1 MRIFDLVVYDDDY
14 CTDNDGVAYDCVDM
28 HCDSSFELADYDG
41 VLKLFNKNFNSI
53 HLCTLNI
60 DSIM

>member
-41 VLKLFNKNFNSI
+41 VLKLFNKNI
-53 HLCTLNI
+53 
-60 DSIM
+60 